1 MVVSAGASVRLA
13 GFPCTTT
20 GTARWRPPPVTVTVM
35 CAVPAGPGER
45 TRPVTET
52 VAIAVLLDWK
62 DTLTPVIKAL
72 SLSRTATD
80 SCALSPRYKKKE
92 SGETASTTGVGSVVF
107 ELHARARV
115 MVRIT
120 QPRNQVPL

>member
-20 GTARWRPPPVTVTVM
+20 GTARWRPPAPVTVM

-45 TRPVTET
+45 TRPATET
-52 VAIAVLLDWK
+52 VAIAVLLDRK

-80 SCALSPRYKKKE
+80 SCALSPRYKKTE
-92 SGETASTTGVGSVVF
+92 SGETASTTGVGPVVP
-107 ELHARARV
+107 ELQA
-115 MVRIT
+115 
-120 QPRNQVPL
+120 